1 MQQISFDERLA
12 TACVSTAA
20 SAITLVALPWVIS
33 SIGPN
38 SEAFLLYDWIF
49 SKLGISVLIV
59 SAITGFLLGSEKM
72 ANVFSF
78 FWGTHSIWEEEWF
91 QKVFGGLFLIF
102 AVALL
107 FYFFKK

>member
-1 MQQISFDERLA
+1 MQPISFGERLA

-20 SAITLVALPWVIS
+20 CAITLVALPWVLS
-33 SIGPN
+33 SIGSN
-38 SEAFLLYDWIF
+38 SESFLLYDWIF
-49 SKLGISVLIV
+49 STLGISVLIV

-91 QKVFGGLFLIF
+91 QKIVIGLFALF
-102 AVALL
+102 AIGLVLHIV
-107 FYFFKK
+107 FK